1 MNSSEGE
8 KLEPLP
14 PRTQNFSRRTKS
26 KSHCNT
32 QYTLI
37 LFSFYCIK
45 YIVND
50 GIKEKSEFSQ
60 TQIACHDTFDIQF

>member
-50 GIKEKSEFSQ
+50 GIKEMLEFYE
-60 TQIACHDTFDIQF
+60 HKLLF